1 MNYLFFKDL
10 LFYAFFIVMAII
22 LYRRLL
28 RRMSKGNINQNDY
41 CVLFSLEQN
50 PASGEIPFYFTL
62 EKEQSVSLFIEHEDK
77 SSVLVVEKTY
87 EPGGHIVRYDS
98 KQLADGFYYYI
109 LKTDLQETKKKFT
122 IQNA

>member
-41 CVLFSLEQN
+41 CVLISLEQN

-62 EKEQSVSLFIEHEDK
+62 EKEQTVSLFIEHEDK

-87 EPGGHIVRYDS
+87 KPGGHIVRYDS
-98 KQLADGFYYYI
+98 KHLADGFYYYI
-109 LKTDLQETKKKFT
+109 LKTELQETKKKFT

>member
-1 MNYLFFKDL
+1 MNYLFFKDI

-28 RRMSKGNINQNDY
+28 RRMSKGSINQNDY
-41 CVLFSLEQN
+41 CVLFSLELN

-62 EKEQSVSLFIEHEDK
+62 EKEQTVSLFIEHEDK
-77 SSVLVVEKTY
+77 SSVLVVEKTFK
-87 EPGGHIVRYDS
+87 PGGHIVRFDS

>member
-1 MNYLFFKDL
+1 MNYLFFKDI

-28 RRMSKGNINQNDY
+28 RRMSKGSINQNDY
-41 CVLFSLEQN
+41 CVLFSLELN

-62 EKEQSVSLFIEHEDK
+62 EKEQTVSLFIEHEDK
-77 SSVLVVEKTY
+77 FSVLVVEKIFK
-87 EPGGHIVRYDS
+87 PGGHIVRYDS

>member
-1 MNYLFFKDL
+1 
-10 LFYAFFIVMAII
+10 MAII

-28 RRMSKGNINQNDY
+28 RRMSKGSINQNDY
-41 CVLFSLEQN
+41 CVLFSLELN

-62 EKEQSVSLFIEHEDK
+62 EKEQTVSLFIEHEDK
-77 SSVLVVEKTY
+77 SSVLVVEKTFK
-87 EPGGHIVRYDS
+87 PGGHIVRYDS

>member
-1 MNYLFFKDL
+1 MNYLFFKDI

-28 RRMSKGNINQNDY
+28 RRMSKGSINQNDY
-41 CVLFSLEQN
+41 CVLFSLELK

-62 EKEQSVSLFIEHEDK
+62 EKEQTVSLFIEHEDK
-77 SSVLVVEKTY
+77 SSVLVVEKTFK
-87 EPGGHIVRYDS
+87 PGGHIVRYDS